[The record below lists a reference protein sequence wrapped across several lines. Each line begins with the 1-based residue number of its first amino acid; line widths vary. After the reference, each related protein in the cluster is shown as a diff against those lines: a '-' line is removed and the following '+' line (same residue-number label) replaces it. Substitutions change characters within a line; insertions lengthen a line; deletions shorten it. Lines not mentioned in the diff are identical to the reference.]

1 MQKSVLL
8 VLDGSFMDS
17 IDSTIMSV
25 SMNPDSPNARQAG
38 MVSIGQ
44 PVQQMQQQQPYYA
57 QPPPQPPHMAMV
69 PQPIPFQPAAVIPPT
84 EAEPGPI
91 LPTTVE
97 ASTPV
102 ATAEAVIP
110 KCDPEAVSS
119 LVETDVTAPV
129 ESTIPIQEPPAPQ
142 VAVKEEVPI
151 VPEQP
156 TSLIGLDAVE
166 ENGTSTPTGPGKRT
180 RTKSTKPKAKSKAK
194 KDPDAWMDDDA
205 MSPTGGDTYEEVN

>member
-1 MQKSVLL
+1 
-8 VLDGSFMDS
+8 MDS

-25 SMNPDSPNARQAG
+25 SMNPDSPNTRQAG
-38 MVSIGQ
+38 IVSIGQ

-57 QPPPQPPHMAMV
+57 QPPPPQPHMAMV

-97 ASTPV
+97 APTPV
-102 ATAEAVIP
+102 ATAEAAIP

-119 LVETDVTAPV
+119 LEQSDVAASVEGTM
-129 ESTIPIQEPPAPQ
+129 PIQEPPVLP
-142 VAVKEEVPI
+142 VAVKEDAPT

-156 TSLIGLDAVE
+156 TSHIGFDAVE

-205 MSPTGGDTYEEVN
+205 MSPTGGDTYEEVNLI